1 MSNKVESG
9 EEFWARYKE
18 AEKITTDLKG
28 PCPPPPGPKEAILGG
43 FAGGAPAFLA
53 LAIAGVYGDRL
64 EYITLAVAVISAGA
78 VYFVKRLAYS
88 AWHKEMTIRLRQ
100 TEPK

>member
-1 MSNKVESG
+1 MSSKEESG
-9 EEFWARYKE
+9 EEFWARHKE
-18 AEKITTDLKG
+18 AEKITAALRG

-43 FAGGAPAFLA
+43 FAGGAPAMLA

-64 EYITLAVAVISAGA
+64 EYITLAVAFISAVS
-78 VYFVKRLAYS
+78 VYFVKHHACS
-88 AWHKEMTIRLRQ
+88 SWNKEMARQLRQ

>member
-1 MSNKVESG
+1 MSNKEESG

-18 AEKITTDLKG
+18 AEKVTTALKG
-28 PCPPPPGPKEAILGG
+28 PCPPPAGPKDAIIGG
-43 FAGGAPAFLA
+43 FAGGAPAMLA

-64 EYITLAVAVISAGA
+64 EYITLAVAAIAASS
-78 VYFVKRLAYS
+78 VYLVKHLAYS
-88 AWHKEMTIRLRQ
+88 AWHKELTIQLRQ